1 MYLVSTDCKQPHAIR
16 VDPLAGYIFWSN
28 WEGKKALARSDM
40 SNNNAV
46 ALLRTGVESG
56 IERIQSIALDYD
68 RRLIYVLDVDTNV
81 VFELGYDHDSQKK
94 PRAFLTQ
101 TTQTWVISFY
111 DRHKV
116 RQLVCVATAIANSF
130 DLFFVRF

>member
-1 MYLVSTDCKQPHAIR
+1 M
-16 VDPLAGYIFWSN
+16 DPIAGYIFWSN
-28 WEGKKALARSDM
+28 WEGKKALTRSDM

-46 ALLRTGVESG
+46 ALLRSVESG

-68 RRLIYVLDVDTNV
+68 RRLIYVLDVDTHV
-81 VFELGYDHDSQKK
+81 VFEIDYDHDLDEK

-101 TTQTWVISFY
+101 TTQSWVISFY

-116 RQLVCVATAIANSF
+116 G
-130 DLFFVRF
+130 

>member
-1 MYLVSTDCKQPHAIR
+1 MYLVSTDCQQPHAIR
-16 VDPLAGYIFWSN
+16 VDPIAGYIFWSN
-28 WEGKKALARSDM
+28 WEGKKALTRSDM

-46 ALLRTGVESG
+46 ALLRSVESG

-68 RRLIYVLDVDTNV
+68 RRLIYVLDVDTHV
-81 VFELGYDHDSQKK
+81 VFEIDYDHDLDEK

-101 TTQTWVISFY
+101 TTQSWVISFY

-116 RQLVCVATAIANSF
+116 G
-130 DLFFVRF
+130 